1 MINDWH
7 KAGYLPLGIY
17 TTDDHRRS
25 IDGGNTSNCSERRQ
39 IDGAS
44 R

>member
-25 IDGGNTSNCSERRQ
+25 IDGGEYVEL
-39 IDGAS
+39 
-44 R
+44 